1 MLFGNFRQ
9 RLLIEGIMPE
19 RALLRLRREKI
30 AVYNV
35 KKTGKT
41 QILLSVKRKDAE
53 KVFAI
58 YPNVCYNGTAYS
70 PYVVKKLQTKGLGRL
85 PEFIKT
91 RSGFLLGALLFI
103 ALTLFADGFVF
114 GVDFVGTQVYAREA
128 YATLEKNGIKPFAR
142 YQTGRE
148 DVICAQL
155 LALDNVEFCSVKKSG
170 FRVRVEI
177 RLASFER
184 AKAQDGSMQ
193 AKHTGELIALTVLRG
208 TALKKLGEKVTAGEE
223 LVGDWFSTETGE
235 QVRVQII
242 ARARIACVYEE
253 TLFAEDEES
262 AFATAYLALGLSE
275 HDEIVSREIERA
287 GEAFRVKITYT
298 ATESLNL

>member
-41 QILLSVKRKDAE
+41 QILLSVKRKDTE

-58 YPNVCYNGTAYS
+58 YPNVCYNGNAYS
-70 PYVVKKLQTKGLGRL
+70 PYVVKKIDAKGVGRL
-85 PEFIKT
+85 PEFVKN

-103 ALTLFADGFVF
+103 AFTLFADGFVF
-114 GVDFVGTQVYAREA
+114 GVELVGTDVYAREA
-128 YATLEKNGIKPFAR
+128 YAVLEQNGVKPFSR
-142 YQTGRE
+142 YQTGKE
-148 DVICAQL
+148 DLICAQL

-170 FRVRVEI
+170 FRVRVEL
-177 RLASFER
+177 RLSSFEK
-184 AKAQDGSMQ
+184 AKPQNGAMQ
-193 AKHTGELIALTVLRG
+193 AKHTGELVALTVLRG
-208 TALKKLGEKVTAGEE
+208 TALKKIGERVTVGET
-223 LVGDWFSTETGE
+223 LVGDWFSIESGE

-242 ARARIACVYEE
+242 ARARIACVYEAE
-253 TLFAEDEES
+253 IFSEDEDG
-262 AFATAYLALGLSE
+262 AFATAYLALGLTE
-275 HDEIVSREIERA
+275 QDEIVSREIERA
-287 GEAFRVKITYT
+287 GEVFRVKITYT